1 MQIFYF
7 RKKTLRW
14 LVTIVVVIILAII
27 LWRIFGLNTQQAK
40 STLIVAQ
47 IDRMI
52 N

>member
-7 RKKTLRW
+7 RKNTLKW
-14 LVTIVVVIILAII
+14 VVAILVVIILAVI
-27 LWRIFGLNTQQAK
+27 LWRVFGMDMQQSE
-40 STLIVAQ
+40 STLMVAQ

>member
-7 RKKTLRW
+7 RKSTLKW
-14 LVTIVVVIILAII
+14 VVAIVTIIILAII
-27 LWRIFGLNTQQAK
+27 LWRVFGLETHQSQ
-40 STLIVAQ
+40 STLMVAQ